1 LDCTSIGSI
10 IESCSNLNMM
20 AKSSKQQVR
29 GKDYL
34 EVESSEDDESES
46 NDDEKDQVLGY
57 S

>member
-1 LDCTSIGSI
+1 
-10 IESCSNLNMM
+10 MM